1 MGHKIRISPYAYIS
15 GALLLMVVPARWW
28 IGAVLAAFFHELS
41 HLGAIYLTGGR
52 IIGISIG
59 GLGAEMETMPMSRG
73 REVLCALAG
82 PLGSL
87 LLAFGLPFF
96 PEASLCASVQ
106 GIYNL
111 LPVYPLDGGRIIRG
125 LLPTPVCAGIE
136 IFAVIMLLGLG
147 IWCCFAAD
155 LGIIP
160 MIPGFAVAIRAVKR
174 KIPCKEPRIAV
185 Q

>member
-15 GALLLMVVPARWW
+15 GVLLLMVVPARWW

-41 HLGAIYLTGGR
+41 HLGAIYLTGGQV
-52 IIGISIG
+52 IGISIG
-59 GLGAEMETMPMSRG
+59 GLGAKMETLPMSRG

-87 LLAFGLPFF
+87 LVAFGLPFF
-96 PEASLCASVQ
+96 PEASLCATVQ
-106 GIYNL
+106 GIYNI
-111 LPVYPLDGGRIIRG
+111 LPVYPLDGGRILRA
-125 LLPTPVCAGIE
+125 LFPEAVCAGIE
-136 IFAVIMLLGLG
+136 VFTFIMLLGLG

-155 LGIIP
+155 LGILP
-160 MIPGFAVAIRAVKR
+160 MIPGFAALIRTVNR
-174 KIPCKEPRIAV
+174 KIPCKEPKTAV